1 MSEQLDMHM
10 KFDAFMNQDLNQ
22 IIEKGE
28 SEAVFDL
35 YSSDWVRILLVRS
48 LEESNSSVID
58 VEVSLPF
65 RSSFSTIA
73 SNGHVDKSDCDVKYL
88 LESMI
93 EHIKYVLT
101 LEASGFSVDVVD
113 DGCLLIAYYS
123 FVDKPDAEIFRLL
136 QPPTA

>member
-1 MSEQLDMHM
+1 MSEQLDLHM
-10 KFDAFMNQDLNQ
+10 KFDSFMNQNLKQ

-28 SEAVFDL
+28 SEAVFNL
-35 YSSDWVRILLVRS
+35 YTSDWVRILLVRS
-48 LEESNSSVID
+48 LEEINSSVID

-73 SNGHVDKSDCDVKYL
+73 SNNHINRPANDAKHT

-113 DGCLLIAYYS
+113 DGCLLIAYCS

-136 QPPTA
+136 QPPIA